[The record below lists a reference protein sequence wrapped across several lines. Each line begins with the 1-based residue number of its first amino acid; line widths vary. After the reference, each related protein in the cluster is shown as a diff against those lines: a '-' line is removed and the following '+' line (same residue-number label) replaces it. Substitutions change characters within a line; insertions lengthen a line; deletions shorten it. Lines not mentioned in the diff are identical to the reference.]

1 MKKTFLRILPVVAAV
16 LLATSCSKDD
26 DGNINNVDTPQTTDA
41 NSLNPEQPAEQNKTV
56 KIPFSVKVDGGESL
70 TKITYAVARD
80 GEDKEIWN
88 KVSRSFNA
96 STDVEGASGA
106 IKLTVNGKEV
116 GSGVTESTL
125 NLKYEDSK
133 FVFYGD
139 ITVDADKVDAFT
151 NTGIDLVGEFT
162 VTGTELPTSSNESLA
177 KLMTSCSHTYK
188 ADFKSN
194 TTDPIQLYDQNAY
207 VAIQMSPLQHVL
219 EVTVG
224 DVKSN
229 YALNSA
235 GQVWIAVAGG
245 TTISTNF
252 LDPKTA
258 TAGHISTID
267 RAGFVDLGIPSGI
280 LWADKNL
287 GATNVYDYGNY
298 YAWGEVATRVDYSWV
313 SYKYANGAYNK
324 LTKYCPTD
332 KNDYWDGVGTPDGI
346 TTIESSDDA
355 ATATNSKWKMPESSD
370 FAALKSNCYWEKVT
384 DYNGSSVAGYV
395 VYKKK
400 SGDSPSYSVAEA
412 THIFFPAAGY
422 RFGTYLD
429 DDGSAGYYWSSSLYS
444 VYPDYGRGLN
454 FDSDDV
460 YPNSWYYRRYGLSV
474 RPVRCK

>member
-1 MKKTFLRILPVVAAV
+1 MKRTFLKFLPIAAAI
-16 LLATSCSKDD
+16 LLATSCSKDN
-26 DGNINNVDTPQTTDA
+26 DGDNNVAPAPVETQNIASPTESSPAESNAVPFSIKVVTG
-41 NSLNPEQPAEQNKTV
+41 NSLS
-56 KIPFSVKVDGGESL
+56 KIGYTDNGSIVTTKFEES
-70 TKITYAVARD
+70 
-80 GEDKEIWN
+80 DKGN
-88 KVSRSFNA
+88 VVLRVA
-96 STDVEGASGA
+96 STDVT
-106 IKLTVNGKEV
+106 IDLTL
-116 GSGVTESTL
+116 TE
-125 NLKYEDSK
+125 
-133 FVFYGD
+133 
-139 ITVDADKVDAFT
+139 VDAEGVATFEGDWGETPEPAEGTVMDAFFYYNGESSVTSSTSSLTGLMKSCAHLYTGTFKYKTDDKVM
-151 NTGIDLVGEFT
+151 L
-162 VTGTELPTSSNESLA
+162 
-177 KLMTSCSHTYK
+177 
-188 ADFKSN
+188 
-194 TTDPIQLYDQNAY
+194 TDNNAY
-207 VAIQMSPLQHVL
+207 IEIIMSPLQKDIDL
-219 EVTVG
+219 TIG
-224 DVKSN
+224 GTPQNFAMANGK
-229 YALNSA
+229 
-235 GQVWIAVAGG
+235 VWIAVADG
-245 TTISTNF
+245 TTFTTNF
-252 LDPKTA
+252 TAEKTC
-258 TAGHISTID
+258 TAGKITTID

-429 DDGSAGYYWSSSLYS
+429 DDGPAGYYWSSSLYS